1 MSAGVCGPWP
11 GPVSSTSLPG
21 SSPGG
26 SRCEVGGP
34 GPRAQFEAGGGGWP
48 GQPPLTPTGR
58 SALRGTSPRGSDEET
73 ETQEMG
79 DSGTSQSPHPSFAWK
94 PPPLPDPQ
102 THPRGPQLRLPRAHA
117 LTHTGTNRH
126 CSYTILPSLHG
137 CLSPPS
143 PFLLLARS
151 SLARGQPG
159 IPLLTCCFHLLIIP
173 NISEGLH
180 TARGQRGWG
189 LTEPRSPPTPFPQW
203 G

>member
-102 THPRGPQLRLPRAHA
+102 THPRGPQLRPPHTRTRTHWHKQALFLHNPAQPPWMPFSPKPFSSPRA
-117 LTHTGTNRH
+117 
-126 CSYTILPSLHG
+126 
-137 CLSPPS
+137 
-143 PFLLLARS
+143 S

-189 LTEPRSPPTPFPQW
+189 LTEPRSPPTPFPLR